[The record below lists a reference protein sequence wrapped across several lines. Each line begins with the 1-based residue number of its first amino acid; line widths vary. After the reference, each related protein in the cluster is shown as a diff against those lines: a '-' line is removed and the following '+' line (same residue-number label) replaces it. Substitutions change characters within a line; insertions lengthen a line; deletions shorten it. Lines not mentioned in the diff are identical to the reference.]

1 MAKIAGVTLSDDE
14 AASLF
19 AAFDADG
26 TGAIA
31 REEFVHVLRNVMK
44 LRTITKAEVFA
55 LMDDLDTDNDGSIDF
70 EEFTETYGIPL
81 PYANYD
87 DMVDAYVAHINSTGG
102 IHGRMIELVHSHFLP
117 VGPVSAEATCVELA
131 EDHRVFVVLNG
142 FAGPGAE
149 STNLCFPGTYDTI
162 LIGGKP
168 TPEQLAE
175 STAPWISYDISLG
188 RRGRAFV
195 NLLLETGRL
204 EDLDRP

>member
-70 EEFTETYGIPL
+70 EDCRALGVLTRPSDNRKTEKQRRAL
-81 PYANYD
+81 LR
-87 DMVDAYVAHINSTGG
+87 
-102 IHGRMIELVHSHFLP
+102 RMPKNAKRALAKIAR
-117 VGPVSAEATCVELA
+117 GPVLDPASYLSA
-131 EDHRVFVVLNG
+131 F
-142 FAGPGAE
+142 GAMPASFRRSSGE
-149 STNLCFPGTYDTI
+149 SPHVSASPSRSALC
-162 LIGGKP
+162 
-168 TPEQLAE
+168 
-175 STAPWISYDISLG
+175 W
-188 RRGRAFV
+188 
-195 NLLLETGRL
+195 
-204 EDLDRP
+204 